1 MNNNISDS
9 IRYVGVNDT
18 DIQFFE
24 NQYPV
29 PKGISYNSYL
39 LIDSKIVLFDTVD
52 RGFGDE
58 WLEKIHLELGD
69 RKPDYL
75 VVHHMEPDHS
85 SNITRAMTEYPEMK
99 LVASRQAVNMLP
111 QFFENYNFEGRTMVV
126 KDGDTLSTGSHEL
139 TFLTAP
145 MVHWP
150 EVLVSY
156 EKTEKVAFT
165 ADAFGKFGSTDYED
179 DWVNEGRRYYINI
192 VGKYGTQTQALLK
205 KFSQLEVSVIAPLHG
220 PVLKDNIGKY
230 VALYDT
236 WSSYKP
242 ETEGVMVAYASVY
255 GGTKECALEF
265 ADILRAKGVDN
276 VITFDLCRQELS
288 EAVSQAFRMS
298 TLVLAAVTYDASL
311 FPPMHHFLHHLK
323 MKNFRNRKVAIIENG
338 SWAPVAGKLM
348 TETMSSLP
356 DITIIP
362 PMITIK
368 SRMNG
373 ATREAMNQLAEAI
386 AADGKVSD

>member
-18 DIQFFE
+18 DIQLFE

-39 LIDSKIVLFDTVD
+39 LIDSKIVLFDTVERD
-52 RGFGDE
+52 FGDE
-58 WLEKIHLELGD
+58 WFEKIRLVLGD

-85 SNITRAMTEYPEMK
+85 SNITRAMDAYPDMQ
-99 LVASRQAVNMLP
+99 LVATRQAVNMLP
-111 QFFENYNFEGRTMVV
+111 QFFGDYNFEGRIVIV
-126 KDGDTLSTGSHEL
+126 KEGDTLSTGTHEL
-139 TFLTAP
+139 TFFTAH

-156 EKTEKVAFT
+156 DTTEKVLFT
-165 ADAFGKFGSTDYED
+165 ADAFGKFGTPDYED
-179 DWVNEGRRYYINI
+179 GWVSEARRYYINI
-192 VGKYGTQTQALLK
+192 VGKYGAQTQNLLK
-205 KFSQLEVSVIAPLHG
+205 KLSNLEIKVIAPLHG
-220 PVLKDNIGKY
+220 PVLKDNIAKY
-230 VALYDT
+230 VALYDI

-242 ETEGVMVAYASVY
+242 ETEGVMVVYASVY

-265 ADILRAKGVDN
+265 ADILRAKGVEN
-276 VITFDLCRQELS
+276 VITYDLCRQELS

-298 TLVLAAVTYDASL
+298 TLVLASVTYDASL
-311 FPPMHHFLHHLK
+311 FPPMHHFIHHLK
-323 MKNFRNRKVAIIENG
+323 MKNFRNRKVALIENG

-348 TETMSSLP
+348 NEAMSSLP

-362 PMITIK
+362 PMVSIK
-368 SRMNG
+368 SRMNV

-386 AADGKVSD
+386 ASDGKVSD

>member
-39 LIDSKIVLFDTVD
+39 LKDSKIVLFDTVESD
-52 RGFGDE
+52 FGDE
-58 WLEKIHLELGD
+58 WLAKICLELGD
-69 RKPDYL
+69 RKPDFL

-85 SNITRAMTEYPEMK
+85 SNITRAMNEFPDMK
-99 LVASRQAVNMLP
+99 LVATRQAVNMLP
-111 QFFENYNFEGRTMVV
+111 QFFGDYDFEGRTMVV
-126 KDGDTLSTGSHEL
+126 KDGDTLSTGEHEL
-139 TFLTAP
+139 AFFTAP

-156 EKTEKVAFT
+156 EKTEKVIFS
-165 ADAFGKFGSTDYED
+165 ADAFGKFGSTEYDD
-179 DWVNEGRRYYINI
+179 DWLDEGRRYYINI
-192 VGKYGTQTQALLK
+192 VGKYGAQTQSLLK
-205 KFSQLEVSVIAPLHG
+205 KLSQFDISVIAPLHG
-220 PVLKDNIGKY
+220 PVLKENLGKY

-236 WSSYKP
+236 WSSYEP
-242 ETEGVMVAYASVY
+242 ETKGVLVAYASVY

-265 ADILRAKGVDN
+265 ADMLRAKGVEN
-276 VITFDLCRQELS
+276 VMTYDLCRQELS
-288 EAVSQAFRMS
+288 EAISQAFRMS
-298 TLVLAAVTYDASL
+298 TLVLASVTYDASL

-323 MKNFRNRKVAIIENG
+323 MKNFRNRRVAVIENG

-348 TETMSSLP
+348 TEAVSALP
-356 DITIIP
+356 GMTVIP

-368 SRMNG
+368 SRMNE
-373 ATREAMNQLAEAI
+373 ATREAMNLLADAI